1 MDSDDE
7 IPTLIEPTANIQ
19 NASNTTD
26 DDVPALV
33 QDPHALP
40 TTKVPLTIVT
50 GYLGAGKTTLLNYIL
65 TAEHGKRIAVILNEF
80 GDCTSPLPP
89 LCLPNPKLTPPP
101 QQSTLKS
108 NSPSR
113 QPTAPPPRRPLSSP
127 SLTAASAAAPK
138 TLA

>member
-7 IPTLIEPTANIQ
+7 IPTLVEPTASIQ

-80 GDCTSPLPP
+80 GDCTSPPP
-89 LCLPNPKLTPPP
+89 ALCPRNPKLTPLP
-101 QQSTLKS
+101 QQSTSKS

-113 QPTAPPPRRPLSSP
+113 PQTAPPRRRRPSSP
-127 SLTAASAAAPK
+127 SPTAASAAAPK
-138 TLA
+138 TSA